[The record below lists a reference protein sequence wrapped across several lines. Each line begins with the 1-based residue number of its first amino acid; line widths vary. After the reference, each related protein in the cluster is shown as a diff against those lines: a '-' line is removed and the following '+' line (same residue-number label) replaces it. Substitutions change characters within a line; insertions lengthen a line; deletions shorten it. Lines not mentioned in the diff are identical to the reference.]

1 METLAR
7 EYRTRLAKLLGEPL
21 MVDDPLITT
30 AQAAVLLDVP
40 PQRVAA
46 LVRAGHL
53 PARSRSHRRLLLS
66 DVVRSGLDQWMS
78 VAEAGVV
85 LGLGQTGVRRLISS
99 GLLAAYGKELPL
111 RRDDVEVL
119 ARLRGGWLTLSAASS
134 ALDVGV
140 DEIQR
145 MLRYRQLT
153 HTSDVARPVYRHEL
167 AAVLARRHT
176 VASRTQGR
184 VSQSHAYCAALGGHL
199 AERERRER

>member
-7 EYRTRLAKLLGEPL
+7 EYRARLAELLGEPL

-30 AQAAVLLDVP
+30 AQAAALLEVP

-53 PARSRSHRRLLLS
+53 PARSRAHRRLLLS

-99 GLLAAYGKELPL
+99 GLLAAHGKELPL
-111 RRDDVEVL
+111 RRDDVDVL
-119 ARLRGGWLTLSAASS
+119 ARLREGWLTLSTAAS
-134 ALDVGV
+134 ALGVGV
-140 DEIQR
+140 DEVQR
-145 MLRYRQLT
+145 MLRHRQLT
-153 HTSDVARPVYRHEL
+153 HTCDVARPVYRHEV
-167 AAVLARRHT
+167 ASVLATRRP
-176 VASRTQGR
+176 VPSNA
-184 VSQSHAYCAALGGHL
+184 
-199 AERERRER
+199 